1 MLRLFFTKNILIT
14 NRKNIVYFYKKV
26 NIFFNKTYV
35 NSSYFY
41 RSNVNISLPKRQQHF
56 NFFDIK
62 LNSEIN
68 FSAGR
73 YLLTLGQKSKFFKR
87 NHKNVLSIILQLKK
101 NFLNMLRSIFFF
113 SLKNF
118 NHRQYSFFKR
128 FNIMLKPDIHYF
140 LHKRSFMPLFLPKRR
155 IRRRVLRLLK
165 RNQ

>member
-1 MLRLFFTKNILIT
+1 MLRLFFNKNILIN
-14 NRKNIVYFYKKV
+14 NRKDIVYFYKKI
-26 NIFFNKTYV
+26 NIFFNKTYIHKI
-35 NSSYFY
+35 SFY
-41 RSNVNISLPKRQQHF
+41 RSNVYISLPKRQQHF

-62 LNSEIN
+62 FNSDIN

-73 YLLTLGQKSKFFKR
+73 YLLILGQKSKFFKR
-87 NHKNVLSIILQLKK
+87 NHKNILSIILQLKK
-101 NFLNMLRSIFFF
+101 NFSKTLKRIWFF

-128 FNIMLKPDIHYF
+128 FNIMLKPNIYYF
-140 LHKRSFMPLFLPKRR
+140 LHKKSFMPLFLPKRR